1 MSYDIAYIIVESGK
15 GGNGLIH
22 FRREK
27 YVPRGGPDGGDGGDG
42 GSVYIVGD
50 ESLNSLLHFKRKKY
64 FKAGDGENGKPKKM
78 KGKNGKEV
86 YIRVPIGTIIYNADT
101 NEKLG
106 EILNNNQK
114 ILVAKG
120 GKGGRGNS
128 RFATP
133 ENRAPQIAE
142 EGEKGVKLRLRL
154 ELKTI
159 ADIGI
164 IGFPNSGKSTLLNSL
179 TNARSK
185 VAEYPFTTIIPN
197 LGILIDEFYNRIKI
211 IDIPGIIEGASEGK
225 GLGTQFL
232 RHIERVKA
240 LIFLLD
246 PTQSNILEQFYKLK
260 LELEK
265 YNPEILKKPYLIVVN
280 KIDISNLNEI
290 PKEINNK
297 KVIKISAKEKL
308 NLEELIIELRK
319 ILYFTTTNFFLYFAF
334 CLLLLTSKTAI

>member
-1 MSYDIAYIIVESGK
+1 
-15 GGNGLIH
+15 
-22 FRREK
+22 
-27 YVPRGGPDGGDGGDG
+27 
-42 GSVYIVGD
+42 
-50 ESLNSLLHFKRKKY
+50 
-64 FKAGDGENGKPKKM
+64 
-78 KGKNGKEV
+78 
-86 YIRVPIGTIIYNADT
+86 VPIGTIIYNADT

-179 TNARSK
+179 TNAHSK